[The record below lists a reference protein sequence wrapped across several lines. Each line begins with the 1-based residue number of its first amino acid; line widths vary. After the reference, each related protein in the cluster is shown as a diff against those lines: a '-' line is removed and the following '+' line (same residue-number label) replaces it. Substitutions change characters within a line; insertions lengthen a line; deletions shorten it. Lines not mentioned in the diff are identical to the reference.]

1 MVAPVKRPGEATKTS
16 GSIGMTNA
24 TDLGALWARDDD
36 SFTGGSIPPARGT
49 QHEIEE
55 HMKTRNG
62 SRSSARLDGRTVAV
76 VGLFAALAVAC
87 GGGEKKAGGESAA
100 AAPGGAGATAAA
112 AAPGGAAAALPT
124 PMPGVAPAGATPAM
138 LAEGDSIFHGLKAGG
153 LCQTCHGP
161 DAAGTPLAPP
171 LANKQQWLT
180 GDGSYDFIQKRVT
193 TGMPQPTPPYSS
205 PMLPFG
211 GAQLT
216 PDQVKSVSAYVYS
229 ISHKS

>member
-1 MVAPVKRPGEATKTS
+1 MVAPTKRAGEAMQTS
-16 GSIGMTNA
+16 RSIGMTNA
-24 TDLGALWARDDD
+24 TEFH
-36 SFTGGSIPPARGT
+36 SQTGT
-49 QHEIEE
+49 THENEE
-55 HMKTRNG
+55 DMNTVIG
-62 SRSSARLDGRTVAV
+62 SRTPRRVSARAGAF
-76 VGLFAALAVAC
+76 VGIVAALAVAC
-87 GGGEKKAGGESAA
+87 GGGEKKAGGESATA
-100 AAPGGAGATAAA
+100 GAPGGAGATAATGGMPA
-112 AAPGGAAAALPT
+112 GLPAPA
-124 PMPGVAPAGATPAM
+124 PGVAPAGATLAM

-229 ISHKS
+229 ISHKT

>member
-1 MVAPVKRPGEATKTS
+1 V
-16 GSIGMTNA
+16 
-24 TDLGALWARDDD
+24 
-36 SFTGGSIPPARGT
+36 
-49 QHEIEE
+49 IEE
-55 HMKTRNG
+55 YMKNRNG
-62 SRSSARLDGRTVAV
+62 SRSSARIDLRAVAF
-76 VGLFAALAVAC
+76 VGIIAALAVAC
-87 GGGEKKAGGESAA
+87 GGGEKKPGGESATVA
-100 AAPGGAGATAAA
+100 PPGGVGATAAT
-112 AAPGGAAAALPT
+112 GGMPAGLPT
-124 PMPGVAPAGATPAM
+124 PAPGVAPAGATLVM

-229 ISHKS
+229 ISHKT

>member
-1 MVAPVKRPGEATKTS
+1 MVAPVERTGEATRDEPVYRHDECN
-16 GSIGMTNA
+16 G
-24 TDLGALWARDDD
+24 LGRPAL
-36 SFTGGSIPPARGT
+36 P
-49 QHEIEE
+49 HVIEDY
-55 HMKTRNG
+55 MKTRNG
-62 SRSSARLDGRTVAV
+62 SRSSARIDLRAVAF
-76 VGLFAALAVAC
+76 VGIVAALAVAC
-87 GGGEKKAGGESAA
+87 GGGEKKAGGESATA
-100 AAPGGAGATAAA
+100 APPGGAGATAATGGMPA
-112 AAPGGAAAALPT
+112 GLPAPA
-124 PMPGVAPAGATPAM
+124 PGVAPAGATLAM

-193 TGMPQPTPPYSS
+193 TGMPQPTPPYSA

-216 PDQVKSVSAYVYS
+216 PDQVKSVAAYVYS
-229 ISHKS
+229 ISHKT

>member
-1 MVAPVKRPGEATKTS
+1 MVAPVERAGEAMQTS
-16 GSIGMTNA
+16 RSIGMTNA
-24 TDLGALWARDDD
+24 TEFHSQTGTTHENEEDMNTVIDSRTPRRVNAR
-36 SFTGGSIPPARGT
+36 A
-49 QHEIEE
+49 
-55 HMKTRNG
+55 
-62 SRSSARLDGRTVAV
+62 VAF
-76 VGLFAALAVAC
+76 VGIVAALAVAC

-100 AAPGGAGATAAA
+100 AGTPGGAGASAATGGMPA
-112 AAPGGAAAALPT
+112 GLPAPA
-124 PMPGVAPAGATPAM
+124 PGVAPAGATLAM

-229 ISHKS
+229 ISHKT

>member
-1 MVAPVKRPGEATKTS
+1 MTS
-16 GSIGMTNA
+16 RSIGMVNA
-24 TDLGALWARDDD
+24 THIA
-36 SFTGGSIPPARGT
+36 TVVP
-49 QHEIEE
+49 HEQEE
-55 HMKTRNG
+55 HMHTRIG
-62 SRSSARLDGRTVAV
+62 SRTSQRIDRAAIPFVGIVVA
-76 VGLFAALAVAC
+76 FAVAC

-100 AAPGGAGATAAA
+100 ANPPGGAGATAAT
-112 AAPGGAAAALPT
+112 GGMPAGLPV
-124 PMPGVAPAGATPAM
+124 PVPGVAPAGATLAM

-171 LANKQQWLT
+171 LANKTQWLT

-193 TGMPQPTPPYSS
+193 TGMPTPTPPYSS

-229 ISHKS
+229 ISHKT

>member
-1 MVAPVKRPGEATKTS
+1 
-16 GSIGMTNA
+16 
-24 TDLGALWARDDD
+24 
-36 SFTGGSIPPARGT
+36 
-49 QHEIEE
+49 
-55 HMKTRNG
+55 
-62 SRSSARLDGRTVAV
+62 
-76 VGLFAALAVAC
+76 
-87 GGGEKKAGGESAA
+87 
-100 AAPGGAGATAAA
+100 
-112 AAPGGAAAALPT
+112 
-124 PMPGVAPAGATPAM
+124 M

-153 LCQTCHGP
+153 LCITCHGP

-193 TGMPQPTPPYSS
+193 TGMPQPTPPYTS

-229 ISHKS
+229 ISHKT

>member
-1 MVAPVKRPGEATKTS
+1 MERC
-16 GSIGMTNA
+16 SI
-24 TDLGALWARDDD
+24 
-36 SFTGGSIPPARGT
+36 
-49 QHEIEE
+49 
-55 HMKTRNG
+55 
-62 SRSSARLDGRTVAV
+62 AV
-76 VGLFAALAVAC
+76 LAASVLFAVGC
-87 GGGEKKAGGESAA
+87 GGGEKKPAAESAA
-100 AAPGGAGATAAA
+100 ATPPAGGAAPAGGATAAA
-112 AAPGGAAAALPT
+112 GALPSPAPGT
-124 PMPGVAPAGATPAM
+124 PPAGATAAM

-171 LANKQQWLT
+171 LTNKQQWLT

-205 PMLPFG
+205 PMLPMG

>member
-1 MVAPVKRPGEATKTS
+1 MRTLFGRRSE
-16 GSIGMTNA
+16 GFERCSIGVLAAM
-24 TDLGALWARDDD
+24 LL
-36 SFTGGSIPPARGT
+36 
-49 QHEIEE
+49 
-55 HMKTRNG
+55 
-62 SRSSARLDGRTVAV
+62 V
-76 VGLFAALAVAC
+76 VGC
-87 GGGEKKAGGESAA
+87 GGGEKKPAAESAA
-100 AAPGGAGATAAA
+100 ATPPAGGAPATGATPGATAAGGLPA
-112 AAPGGAAAALPT
+112 PAPGTPPT
-124 PMPGVAPAGATPAM
+124 GATAVM

-171 LANKQQWLT
+171 LTNKQQWLT

-193 TGMPQPTPPYSS
+193 TGMPQPTPPYAS
-205 PMLPFG
+205 PMLPMG

>member
-1 MVAPVKRPGEATKTS
+1 V
-16 GSIGMTNA
+16 
-24 TDLGALWARDDD
+24 
-36 SFTGGSIPPARGT
+36 
-49 QHEIEE
+49 IEDY
-55 HMKTRNG
+55 MKTRNG
-62 SRSSARLDGRTVAV
+62 SRSSAWIDLRAVAF
-76 VGLFAALAVAC
+76 VGLVAALAVAC
-87 GGGEKKAGGESAA
+87 GGGEKKAGGESATA
-100 AAPGGAGATAAA
+100 APPGGAGATTATGGMPAGLP
-112 AAPGGAAAALPT
+112 APA
-124 PMPGVAPAGATPAM
+124 PGVAPAGATLAM

-193 TGMPQPTPPYSS
+193 TGMPQPTPPYSA

-229 ISHKS
+229 ISHKT

>member
-1 MVAPVKRPGEATKTS
+1 MHNR
-16 GSIGMTNA
+16 I
-24 TDLGALWARDDD
+24 
-36 SFTGGSIPPARGT
+36 
-49 QHEIEE
+49 
-55 HMKTRNG
+55 G
-62 SRSSARLDGRTVAV
+62 SRTSRTTDRRAIAFAGIVAAFFV
-76 VGLFAALAVAC
+76 VAC

-100 AAPGGAGATAAA
+100 AVPPAGGAGASA
-112 AAPGGAAAALPT
+112 AAPGGAAPGGAAALPT
-124 PMPGVAPAGATPAM
+124 PAPGAPPAGATVAM

-153 LCQTCHGP
+153 LCITCHGP

-193 TGMPQPTPPYSS
+193 TGMPQPTPPYAS
-205 PMLPFG
+205 PMLPMG

-216 PDQVKSVSAYVYS
+216 PDQIKSVSAYVYS